1 MILKTIEEL
10 RMYLPSHNL
19 SNMDSIYGYIENS
32 EQDFLLERIGRP
44 LMKELQK
51 KYDEIEDKT
60 EFLPNSGVA
69 RTAWQEL
76 IVLCQRVVAYN
87 CMARSADITAVSI
100 NSAGINVASTSDYDA
115 AKDEAVKR
123 FKQNCNIEAHSAV
136 NRLLVQLEEWA
147 QDCGKEPADDKQED
161 TLQEER
167 EIVELWKK
175 SRYYYLVNGLF
186 INTASMFNQYV
197 DIYDNREKFVQLLPD
212 LRLVQDLNIRPELG
226 DELTDDLLDNYQNG
240 TLNDHQNEAVKRIQ
254 RTMALFVESRN
265 SMFKRPQAKDEALM
279 NMKVTIDY
287 ISGHASDFGDAVK
300 SAPFY
305 EEPKPAEENSP
316 TEETPGTDNEP
327 GAIIL
332 PQKEAKR
339 PTDWKNNREGNVMFV
354 VPGIV

>member
-1 MILKTIEEL
+1 MILRTIEEL

-32 EQDFLLERIGRP
+32 EQDFLLERVGRP
-44 LMKELQK
+44 LLKELQK
-51 KYDEIEDKT
+51 KYDEIQDKT
-60 EFLPNSGVA
+60 VLLPNSGIA
-69 RTAWQEL
+69 RTAWEEL

-147 QDCGKEPADDKQED
+147 QDCGKEPADDEQDLLE
-161 TLQEER
+161 EER
-167 EIVELWKK
+167 DIVELWKK
-175 SRYYYLVNGLF
+175 SRYYYQVNGLF
-186 INTASMFNQYV
+186 INTASLFNQYV

-226 DELTDDLLDNYQNG
+226 DELTDDLLDKYQNG
-240 TLNDHQNEAVKRIQ
+240 KLNDQQHEAVKRIQ

-265 SMFKRPQAKDEALM
+265 SIFKRPQAKDEALM
-279 NMKVTIDY
+279 NMRVTIDY
-287 ISGHASDFGDAVK
+287 ISGHASDFGEAVK
-300 SAPFY
+300 SSPFY
-305 EEPKPAEENSP
+305 EEPKPTVENRP
-316 TEETPGTDNEP
+316 TDETTGTEIEA

-332 PQKEAKR
+332 PQEEGQE
-339 PTDWKNNREGNVMFV
+339 PTDWKNNRKGNVMFV